1 MSLSNKTEDVLV
13 SVIVPVYK
21 VEGTLKAAVKSI
33 QVQTHKNLEIIL
45 VDDGSPDKSGEICD
59 LLALDDNRIKV
70 IHKKNGGVSSARNIG
85 IQNAKADYLCFV
97 DSDDEIDPTMIEKF
111 VKNQVATG
119 AQLVVAGLTEYH
131 KKIIKDFCEPC
142 CTIDFLNSSDEHL
155 IELCSKYLMPVSTA
169 KLFMRKVFVENNL
182 RFNEELVCGEDHL
195 LVFQYLFYS
204 EKVYFIEE
212 PLYKY
217 YCFNS
222 NGATRFFPLS
232 GQIAIFEAKER
243 FLRKYCKEKNAD
255 EYCAKN
261 ALRNLIARIDYLAK
275 RSIKDYDDLG
285 TAYDYYQPYI
295 SPYQE
300 STNVFDDKDGVWL
313 NENKELF
320 EKRKIKALYA
330 LAKKKVTKK
339 NKHIRN
345 LKEFFD
351 MPLKQKMKFLKSKL
365 K

>member
-1 MSLSNKTEDVLV
+1 MSLSNKTEDISV
-13 SVIVPVYK
+13 SVIVPVYRA
-21 VEGTLKAAVKSI
+21 EGTLKAAVKSI
-33 QVQTHKNLEIIL
+33 QAQTHKNLEIIL

-59 LLALDDNRIKV
+59 QLAIDDNRIKV

-85 IQNAKADYLCFV
+85 IQQAKADYLCFV
-97 DSDDEIDPTMIEKF
+97 DSDDEFDPTMIEKL
-111 VKNQVATG
+111 VANQVATG
-119 AQLVVAGLTEYH
+119 AQLVVAGITEYH

-142 CTIDFLNSSDEHL
+142 CTIDFSNSPNERIID
-155 IELCSKYLMPVSTA
+155 LCSNYLMPFSTA
-169 KLFMRKVFVENNL
+169 KLYLRKLFVDNNL
-182 RFNEELVCGEDHL
+182 RFSEDLPCGEDHL

-204 EKVYFIEE
+204 EKVSFIEK

-243 FLRKYCKEKNAD
+243 FILKNCKEKLAV

-261 ALRNLIARIDYLAK
+261 ALRNLIARINYLAK
-275 RSIKDYDDLG
+275 RSIKDYDELG
-285 TAYDYYQPYI
+285 RAYDYYQPYI
-295 SPYQE
+295 SPFQE
-300 STNVFDDKDGVWL
+300 STNVFDDKDRIWL

-330 LAKKKVTKK
+330 LTKKKVTKK

-351 MPLKQKMKFLKSKL
+351 MPLKKKIKFIKSKL